1 MAHLPTAEVRTTRN
15 SERKLTAYAV
25 QAYVSMGSF
34 KRWNRVVELAQLL
47 VAISVAGFRQRREE
61 EPY

>member
-1 MAHLPTAEVRTTRN
+1 
-15 SERKLTAYAV
+15 
-25 QAYVSMGSF
+25 MGSF

-61 EPY
+61 DPY